1 MNLVIT
7 GEWTGICEMSE
18 RQDFSMKSA
27 KIVTLDGKSVKTLQ
41 QPGLYIIHSQ
51 NGKVHKVLR

>member
-1 MNLVIT
+1 MNLVNT
-7 GEWTGICEMSE
+7 GEWTGISEVSE
-18 RQDFSMKSA
+18 RLDFSMKSA
-27 KIVTLDGKSVKTLQ
+27 KIVTLDGKNVKSLQ